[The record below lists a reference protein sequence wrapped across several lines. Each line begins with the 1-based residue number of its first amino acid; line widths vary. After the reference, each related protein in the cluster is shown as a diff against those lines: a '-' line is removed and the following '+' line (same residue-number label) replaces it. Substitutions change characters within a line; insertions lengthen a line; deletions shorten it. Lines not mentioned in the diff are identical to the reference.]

1 MDNDKRYYLRG
12 TATSVATLALNS
24 GVLFQAFLQSRHV
37 PTSQIGAYVSVTGI
51 AQAASMLL
59 CAGLVD
65 RIADVRRASALLYL
79 PNILFIAAMLPLS
92 LIHSASPLLV
102 FWMAVCFSAVTRLA
116 AGVRDMLDYRLP
128 YLIIPISDYAR
139 LTSTDGAIAG
149 FAGIAVS
156 AGISAALRRFDS
168 APVMSAMFIAALL
181 LFLFAAWETNRFQ
194 VLPDAPKP
202 NPVRKDQTSLRQMM
216 RMPSFYLLILPN
228 LLRGCSTGV
237 MAMAAI
243 LGVEALGLSA
253 EATAAAS
260 AVTTAGSVA
269 GSMLYAFLARRRL
282 RTRNAC
288 AFGSLLMLVSAPLML
303 AGRIYPLFL
312 VMLFLA
318 NVGILVVNY
327 AVPVMVTEFVPYD
340 VVGRYTAL
348 RMSLTTGGSAFASFL
363 LGKLAGSVS
372 PVLLLSFAGTLQA
385 LSGAVYWWFSKH
397 QDKMPVQ
404 T

>member
-1 MDNDKRYYLRG
+1 MNNEKRFYLRG
-12 TATSVATLALNS
+12 TATSVATLVLNG
-24 GVLFQAFLQSRHV
+24 GVLFQAFLQSRGV
-37 PTSQIGAYVSVTGI
+37 PTDRIGAYVSVTGI
-51 AQAASMLL
+51 AQVASMLL

-65 RIADVRRASALLYL
+65 RIANVRRASALFYL
-79 PNILFIAAMLPLS
+79 PNILFTAAMIPLS
-92 LIHSASPLLV
+92 LIGSAPPSLV
-102 FWMAVCFSAVTRLA
+102 FWLAICFSAATRLA

-128 YLIIPISDYAR
+128 YLIIPISAYAR
-139 LTSTDGAIAG
+139 LTSTDGVIAG
-149 FAGIAVS
+149 IAGIAVS
-156 AGISAALRRFDS
+156 SGISAALRRFDS

-181 LFLFAAWETNRFQ
+181 LFLFAAWETGRFQ

-202 NPVRKDQTSLRQMM
+202 NPVQKNQTSLCQLF
-216 RMPSFYLLILPN
+216 RMPAFYLLALPN

-243 LGVEALGLSA
+243 LGVHTLGLST

-269 GSMLYAFLARRRL
+269 GSILYMFFARRRI

-288 AFGSLLMLVSAPLML
+288 AFGSLLMLISAPLML

-318 NVGILVVNY
+318 NVGILIVND
-327 AVPVMVTEFVPYD
+327 AVPVMVTEFLPYD

-385 LSGAVYWWFSKH
+385 LSGAVYWWFSKRH
-397 QDKMPVQ
+397 DKTPIQ
-404 T
+404 S

>member
-1 MDNDKRYYLRG
+1 MDNDKRYDLRG
-12 TATSVATLALNS
+12 TATSVATLALNG
-24 GVLFQAFLQSRHV
+24 GVLFQAFLQSRGV
-37 PTSQIGAYVSVTGI
+37 PTDRIGAYVSVTGI
-51 AQAASMLL
+51 AQVASMLL

-65 RIADVRRASALLYL
+65 RIANVRRASALLYL

-92 LIHSASPLLV
+92 LIGSVPPLLV
-102 FWMAVCFSAVTRLA
+102 FWVAICFSAVTRLA

-139 LTSTDGAIAG
+139 LTSTDGVIAG
-149 FAGIAVS
+149 IAGIAVS

-181 LFLFAAWETNRFQ
+181 LFLFAAWETSRFR

-202 NPVRKDQTSLRQMM
+202 DPVRRDQTSLRQMM

-303 AGRIYPLFL
+303 AGRIYPLSL
-312 VMLFLA
+312 IMLFLA

-363 LGKLAGSVS
+363 IGKLAGAVS

-385 LSGAVYWWFSKH
+385 LSGAAYWRFSKR
-397 QDKMPVQ
+397 QDKMPVPR
-404 T
+404 